1 MKESAV
7 SPVVGVMLM
16 LIVTVILAAVFAAV
30 SGAIFSSGNTN
41 PVQAEI
47 VFGEI
52 DGDGN
57 YIFELKSGDAFSLS
71 QIKLVYGLRENN
83 SAHDTKTFS
92 ESDGSV
98 TLDNCRFSAPGP
110 EFSPAAGNHLTY
122 SFYDIKSG
130 TLVSAGEILIL

>member
-30 SGAIFSSGNTN
+30 SGAIFSSGNTD

-47 VFGEI
+47 VYAGI
-52 DGDGN
+52 DGDN
-57 YIFELKSGDAFSLS
+57 YIFELKSGDSLSLS

-92 ESDGSV
+92 ESDPSV
-98 TLDNCRFSAPGP
+98 TLDNCRFKASKPDFAT
-110 EFSPAAGNHLTY
+110 ETGNHLTY